1 VRWQENAVQASPKQ
15 ASAKRASN
23 GRTPI
28 EREMRSAI
36 KARREAMSGGPASPS
51 PLPIKSSSL
60 FDNLAVP
67 AAAAAAAAAS
77 ACDATT
83 KIDAVAS
90 EALQPQGARKLP
102 TPLRK
107 AIAAKYAH
115 HRRLELHTRVATS
128 ATDAFVPRASAQGAL
143 IHLQGGRRQVAAR
156 RPVARQAHRRRRAAR
171 RAAAEEA

>member
-1 VRWQENAVQASPKQ
+1 MQASPKQ

-67 AAAAAAAAAS
+67 AAAAAAAS

-115 HRRLELHTRVATS
+115 HQRLELQTSTR
-128 ATDAFVPRASAQGAL
+128 
-143 IHLQGGRRQVAAR
+143 
-156 RPVARQAHRRRRAAR
+156 
-171 RAAAEEA
+171 E

>member
-67 AAAAAAAAAS
+67 AAAAAAAAS

-115 HRRLELHTRVATS
+115 HQRLELQTSTR
-128 ATDAFVPRASAQGAL
+128 
-143 IHLQGGRRQVAAR
+143 
-156 RPVARQAHRRRRAAR
+156 
-171 RAAAEEA
+171 E